1 MYMVELSPSAS
12 NHKVSVPSTDPIRL
26 VTQFYIPQN
35 AQRFDEVKEALK
47 RNVANQF
54 LESITLLNERW
65 YTAEELGV
73 SSSKINQLLVP
84 HRVKFNEL
92 FGQRFPGYTVVANAD
107 IFLDE
112 TIANVRSSDIHC
124 SKKIFSL
131 LRYEFTS
138 PNLDECPL
146 FGPRADSADTWII
159 HSNHH
164 FPLNVFNFEMG
175 RPGCDNKLNYLFR
188 MLDYE
193 VYNDPLFIRTYHCHK
208 ETERNY
214 TVPTVQPPYMLSV
227 PPGVSC
233 EYQGYPVEELTEMF
247 ARYNMSGGNDRL
259 FRYIERQLE
268 TETPFV
274 VPRVAGIEN
283 NTAVH
288 CFTSTAKLPEVVYG
302 VLKNNAGLGLENEA
316 DLKTFAEWYMRSFAQ
331 SDMYASW
338 EPWGHYIKH
347 IKHSQQVVQRQFKRQ
362 QISTGVFDIFHFIA
376 GGKPWTHALRGKKIL
391 IISPFGDAFHRQK
404 QAYPIDLFP
413 ECTFVYLKP
422 PMTQGTEKNR
432 GFKIEFEEFCNN
444 VQGCEFDVALCSCG
458 GYGNPICAYIYSL
471 GKSAIYVGGVLQM
484 YFGVYGS
491 RWIKERKDVLTL
503 YMTSDWR
510 RPNERPQGYEGI
522 EQGCYW

>member
-1 MYMVELSPSAS
+1 MYLVELSPSAS
-12 NHKVSVPSTDPIRL
+12 AHKVAVPTTDLIHL
-26 VTQFYIPQN
+26 VTQFYLPQN
-35 AQRFDEVKEALK
+35 AQRLVEVKEALK
-47 RNVANQF
+47 RNVANPF

-65 YTAEELGV
+65 YTSEELGV
-73 SSSKINQLLVP
+73 ASSKITQLLVP
-84 HRVKFNEL
+84 HRVKFAEL
-92 FGQRFPGYTVVANAD
+92 FAQRKQGYTVVVNAD

-112 TIANVRSSDIHC
+112 TIANVRSSDIH
-124 SKKIFSL
+124 STKKVFAL

-138 PNLDECPL
+138 DDLTKCPL

-159 HSNHH
+159 HSNHSL
-164 FPLNVFNFEMG
+164 PLNIFNFEMG

-188 MLDYE
+188 LLDYD

-208 ETERNY
+208 ETERHY
-214 TVPTVQPPYMLSV
+214 TVPAVQPPYMLSV

-233 EYQGYPVEELTEMF
+233 EYQGCKVEELTELFSKYSMTE
-247 ARYNMSGGNDRL
+247 GNERL
-259 FRYIERQLE
+259 YQYITQKLE
-268 TETPFV
+268 SNTPFV

-288 CFTSTAKLPEVVYG
+288 CFTSKTPLGKVVYD
-302 VLKNNAGLGLENEA
+302 VLKNNAGLGLENET
-316 DLKTFAEWYMRSFAQ
+316 DMKTFAEWYMRSFAQ

-347 IKHSQQVVQRQFKRQ
+347 IERSQRILQRQFKRDE
-362 QISTGVFDIFHFIA
+362 ISTGVFDIFHFIS
-376 GGKPWTHALRGKKIL
+376 GGRPWTQALRGKKLL
-391 IISPFGDAFHRQK
+391 IISPFGDAFQRQK

-422 PMTQGTEKNR
+422 PMTQGTENNR
-432 GFKIEFEEFCNN
+432 GFNVEFEEFCNN
-444 VQGCEFDVALCSCG
+444 VQQCEFDVALCSCG
-458 GYGNPICAYIYSL
+458 GYGNPICAYIYTL

-484 YFGVYGS
+484 YFGLYGS